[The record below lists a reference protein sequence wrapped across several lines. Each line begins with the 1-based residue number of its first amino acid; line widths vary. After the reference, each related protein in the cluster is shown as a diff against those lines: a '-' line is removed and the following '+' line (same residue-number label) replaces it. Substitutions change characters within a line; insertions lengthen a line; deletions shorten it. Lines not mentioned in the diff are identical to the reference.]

1 MQGSDF
7 RLDRRPARWEQILGA
22 VAAFI
27 GFVLLALVSA
37 ALVWIGASKAGGW
50 IAYGIA
56 TVLAL
61 VSLFCL
67 RVFVRAAWGRPG
79 RLSRRAH
86 AVATW
91 CVLALGVSG
100 VAAGLLLKGGN
111 DLLASG
117 IVAVMMG
124 LLNLARLRSR

>member
-61 VSLFCL
+61 ISLFCL
-67 RVFVRAAWGRPG
+67 RVFVRAAWGRPE
-79 RLSRRAH
+79 RPSRRAY
-86 AVATW
+86 AIASW
-91 CVLALGVSG
+91 CVLVMGLSG
-100 VAAGLLLKGGN
+100 IAAGLLVGN
-111 DLLASG
+111 QTGLIASG
-117 IVAVMMG
+117 TVAVVMG
-124 LLNLARLRSR
+124 ALNLARLRA